1 MAEKVDREIPKIT
14 IPDITL
20 DITAGPG
27 TGKVSAHD
35 LNITKF
41 KSPNFNFL
49 LSDQG
54 LSWSSN
60 GGAVKVG
67 GRWEAIYTI
76 GVPLRESGW
85 IEVLAADIRVNV
97 SARVLDVQARP
108 QIVLGD
114 CTADIVHFDFQIGGG
129 VLPWLVNLFRTPI
142 SLALRKAIHN
152 QACESARSI
161 LLTNFNDFLLS
172 LPLHIPIGQDFYLDY
187 AMERNLTYNSD
198 FAEAE
203 LLADVVYGAQTC
215 HPEKIE
221 RWEETGLVPKM
232 MVIWLSETVPNCLL
246 SSAHEGKLVQFTV
259 TKNIPQLASYLR
271 TSCSMLS
278 ICIGRFFEKLR
289 TEFPDQ
295 YVDLHFHT
303 YNAPIIRMRDGEV
316 TINATFAIDFYIH
329 PKEEHTKN
337 LARMIL
343 QSSSMILP
351 EIVDNR
357 LSGRLNNTQLQLG
370 EDFSDIG
377 EMSKTFLS
385 MFEKVFAVSARV
397 MVEAVL
403 HKGIPLPIFD
413 NVTIS
418 GDSEIRIFEKH
429 VRLNADFE
437 FK

>member
-1 MAEKVDREIPKIT
+1 MCAHRLLFVLFLVIADHLVLADLPSNNADLKARLDLSAFKFFSKTAHHVVDREIPKIT

-35 LNITKF
+35 LNIIKF

-67 GRWEAIYTI
+67 GRWEAVYTI

-114 CTADIVHFDFQIGGG
+114 CTADIVHFYFQIGGG

-221 RWEETGLVPKM
+221 RWEETGLAPKM

-271 TSCSMLS
+271 T
-278 ICIGRFFEKLR
+278 R
-289 TEFPDQ
+289 
-295 YVDLHFHT
+295 
-303 YNAPIIRMRDGEV
+303 
-316 TINATFAIDFYIH
+316 
-329 PKEEHTKN
+329 
-337 LARMIL
+337 
-343 QSSSMILP
+343 
-351 EIVDNR
+351 
-357 LSGRLNNTQLQLG
+357 
-370 EDFSDIG
+370 
-377 EMSKTFLS
+377 
-385 MFEKVFAVSARV
+385 
-397 MVEAVL
+397 
-403 HKGIPLPIFD
+403 
-413 NVTIS
+413 
-418 GDSEIRIFEKH
+418 
-429 VRLNADFE
+429 
-437 FK
+437 